1 MSSKHKV
8 LMLFFCLLLMIL
20 SGCTDRTGDN
30 QILARVN
37 GENIYNSDMDLM
49 RNQYAG
55 RNLSES
61 DLLCGIVKERLIL
74 QHYADGGKEIS
85 EEDIDSQ
92 FQQLKDIQYGDVF
105 FRKAIDTYGSEEAV
119 KESIKYRLMYNS
131 VKEEL
136 RYGFSKMLYIDQEQM
151 KKRTDDFVSQI
162 DSQSIS
168 EEELENYR
176 AAVLAQYEQALTNEL
191 FDLYFSVW
199 INQLAAESDIMFF
212 SDIKAP
218 FVKKDSIV
226 EESSLKTVSFTEAQE
241 VYGNFLYLPKEMELY
256 DGITLLGYH
265 DTTKQQKVLSV
276 EYITSMEKTPVYIL
290 LEVSPDLNLL
300 KSERKTHEGD
310 RTQFEITFSEIGVRY
325 TISSSLDGERLKQ
338 EIDKMIPYSVVAQN

>member
-1 MSSKHKV
+1 
-8 LMLFFCLLLMIL
+8 
-20 SGCTDRTGDN
+20 
-30 QILARVN
+30 
-37 GENIYNSDMDLM
+37 
-49 RNQYAG
+49 
-55 RNLSES
+55 
-61 DLLCGIVKERLIL
+61 
-74 QHYADGGKEIS
+74 
-85 EEDIDSQ
+85 
-92 FQQLKDIQYGDVF
+92 
-105 FRKAIDTYGSEEAV
+105 
-119 KESIKYRLMYNS
+119 
-131 VKEEL
+131 
-136 RYGFSKMLYIDQEQM
+136 MLYIDQEQM

>member
-1 MSSKHKV
+1 M
-8 LMLFFCLLLMIL
+8 
-20 SGCTDRTGDN
+20 
-30 QILARVN
+30 
-37 GENIYNSDMDLM
+37 
-49 RNQYAG
+49 
-55 RNLSES
+55 
-61 DLLCGIVKERLIL
+61 
-74 QHYADGGKEIS
+74 
-85 EEDIDSQ
+85 
-92 FQQLKDIQYGDVF
+92 
-105 FRKAIDTYGSEEAV
+105 
-119 KESIKYRLMYNS
+119 
-131 VKEEL
+131 
-136 RYGFSKMLYIDQEQM
+136 
-151 KKRTDDFVSQI
+151 
-162 DSQSIS
+162 
-168 EEELENYR
+168 
-176 AAVLAQYEQALTNEL
+176 
-191 FDLYFSVW
+191 
-199 INQLAAESDIMFF
+199 
-212 SDIKAP
+212 
-218 FVKKDSIV
+218 KKDSIV

>member
-1 MSSKHKV
+1 MTSKHKV

-191 FDLYFSVW
+191 
-199 INQLAAESDIMFF
+199 AAESDIMFF

-290 LEVSPDLNLL
+290 LEVSPDL
-300 KSERKTHEGD
+300 
-310 RTQFEITFSEIGVRY
+310 RTQFEITFTEIGVRY

>member
-1 MSSKHKV
+1 MTSKHKV

-265 DTTKQQKVLSV
+265 DTTKQQKS
-276 EYITSMEKTPVYIL
+276 Y
-290 LEVSPDLNLL
+290 
-300 KSERKTHEGD
+300 R
-310 RTQFEITFSEIGVRY
+310 
-325 TISSSLDGERLKQ
+325 
-338 EIDKMIPYSVVAQN
+338 